1 MHFPGWPITS
11 LNASPFG
18 FHAGILKQG
27 ILYKNKGLSKG
38 GEEMQR
44 ISFKKQ
50 TLQVDAT
57 TRFKV
62 SDRFAAA
69 GPSSVME
76 VVALMGAVK

>member
-1 MHFPGWPITS
+1 
-11 LNASPFG
+11 
-18 FHAGILKQG
+18 
-27 ILYKNKGLSKG
+27 
-38 GEEMQR
+38 MQI

-50 TLQVDAT
+50 TLQVDAA
-57 TRFKV
+57 TRFKL